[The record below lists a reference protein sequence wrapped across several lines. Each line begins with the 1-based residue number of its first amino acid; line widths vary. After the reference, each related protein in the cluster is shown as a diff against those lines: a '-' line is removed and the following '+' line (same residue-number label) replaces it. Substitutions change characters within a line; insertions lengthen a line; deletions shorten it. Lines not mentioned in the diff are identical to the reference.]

1 MAWIPGMTSGQ
12 SGPQWVEDLLAA
24 CDHDMVWSATQG
36 HLRSLTD
43 LPFEHHEP
51 ISQAPEDL
59 RLDGVTRG

>member
-1 MAWIPGMTSGQ
+1 MVWIPGMTPGQ
-12 SGPQWVEDLLAA
+12 KRPAMGRY
-24 CDHDMVWSATQG
+24 HDMVWSATQG

-59 RLDGVTRG
+59 RLDGGTGG